1 MGVPKKRTSKQKRDQ
16 RRAHWKVSP
25 PNVTR
30 CPSCSSPVLSHRVCP
45 ECGNYKGRQVVQVA
59 E

>member
-1 MGVPKKRTSKQKRDQ
+1 MAVPKKRTSKMKRDQ
-16 RRAHWKVSP
+16 RRAHWKITP

-30 CPSCSSPVLSHRVCP
+30 CPSCANPILSHRVCAN
-45 ECGNYKGRQVVQVA
+45 CGTYKGRQVVAAA